1 MLRRNACGFTY
12 GFKTGL
18 FHIVF
23 VNICDR
29 LCHCRGDL
37 YTAFS
42 FRRKTAQFNEK
53 AVQIARRSEIS
64 VNLVRQERLVHT
76 SETVVK
82 ICNFFLWEREDFWL
96 VKAEC
101 FKHIRAGL
109 SWWFYPMRIPGFVR
123 WIILMRTAGRDKE
136 CGVRFYYM
144 FLSVHYKYAAAF
156 CTIKSLGIIVT
167 FVAFNMIL
175 HSFSPTLT
183 KKTGRLLS
191 LLIIG

>member
-1 MLRRNACGFTY
+1 MPAVNLQNSQNLFYTSELRRGNTLEPFKNLAKITAVAEACFFSYLLNGFLRFRQKHFSCLYLTLGDVFHRSAVQGLPEQSAQMLRRNACGFTY

-29 LCHCRGDL
+29 LCHRRGNL

-53 AVQIARRSEIS
+53 S
-64 VNLVRQERLVHT
+64 
-76 SETVVK
+76 
-82 ICNFFLWEREDFWL
+82 
-96 VKAEC
+96 
-101 FKHIRAGL
+101 
-109 SWWFYPMRIPGFVR
+109 
-123 WIILMRTAGRDKE
+123 
-136 CGVRFYYM
+136 
-144 FLSVHYKYAAAF
+144 
-156 CTIKSLGIIVT
+156 CTD
-167 FVAFNMIL
+167 
-175 HSFSPTLT
+175 SPTLT

>member
-29 LCHCRGDL
+29 LCHRRGNL

-64 VNLVRQERLVHT
+64 VNLVRQECLVHT

-82 ICNFFLWEREDFWL
+82 ICNFFLWKGKDFWL

-109 SWWFYPMRIPGFVR
+109 S
-123 WIILMRTAGRDKE
+123 
-136 CGVRFYYM
+136 
-144 FLSVHYKYAAAF
+144 
-156 CTIKSLGIIVT
+156 
-167 FVAFNMIL
+167 
-175 HSFSPTLT
+175 
-183 KKTGRLLS
+183 
-191 LLIIG
+191 

>member
-1 MLRRNACGFTY
+1 MLRRNSCGFTY

-29 LCHCRGDL
+29 LCHRWGDL

-42 FRRKTAQFNEK
+42 FRRKAAQFNEK
-53 AVQIARRSEIS
+53 AVQIARRAGIS

-109 SWWFYPMRIPGFVR
+109 S
-123 WIILMRTAGRDKE
+123 
-136 CGVRFYYM
+136 
-144 FLSVHYKYAAAF
+144 
-156 CTIKSLGIIVT
+156 
-167 FVAFNMIL
+167 
-175 HSFSPTLT
+175 
-183 KKTGRLLS
+183 
-191 LLIIG
+191 